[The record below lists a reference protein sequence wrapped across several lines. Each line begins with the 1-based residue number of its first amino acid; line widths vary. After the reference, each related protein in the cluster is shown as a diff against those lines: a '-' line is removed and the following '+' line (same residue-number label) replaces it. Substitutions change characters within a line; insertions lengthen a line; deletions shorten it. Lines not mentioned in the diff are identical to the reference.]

1 MLGLVWVV
9 SMNFQSVGTFF
20 PFSTYLQAP
29 PSVLYIVSMQRRESN
44 IEHHHHVCF
53 EGGTIER
60 GNPWKRIKIK
70 GSLVKVMATIGSQVW
85 FVYLETEQ
93 VDEMSQD
100 LPIFTLILSLT
111 QKIAEKMHD
120 SSSPFCCSALF

>member
-1 MLGLVWVV
+1 
-9 SMNFQSVGTFF
+9 
-20 PFSTYLQAP
+20 
-29 PSVLYIVSMQRRESN
+29 MQRRESN